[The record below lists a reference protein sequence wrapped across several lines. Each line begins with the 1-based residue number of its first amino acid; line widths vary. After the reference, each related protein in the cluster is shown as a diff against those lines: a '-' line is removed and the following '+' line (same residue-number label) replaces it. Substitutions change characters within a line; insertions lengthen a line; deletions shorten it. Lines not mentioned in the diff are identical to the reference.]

1 MSFGH
6 LEVNQSMSSHTQS
19 TLERQSITLLSLNTN
34 FHHITS
40 HSDHNHT
47 QITLHTV
54 KYVLDIQST
63 FRTINGLHLLTFHPI
78 ERYAQSNGCSRW
90 LVIPLDCYLR
100 FSFQFQ
106 FELEVQFRSSF
117 KTIKSQKQNTVI
129 TTFLRYIIIVGG
141 HLNNWINHISVRGQ
155 IRYYRGCVGE
165 QRQFV
170 FSVSK
175 DKKGRECIGIESTV
189 WIA

>member
-6 LEVNQSMSSHTQS
+6 LEVNQSMSIHTQS
-19 TLERQSITLLSLNTN
+19 TLERTSINQSFYFLFFEYKFSS
-34 FHHITS
+34 HHITS

-63 FRTINGLHLLTFHPI
+63 FRTINGLHLPTFHPI

-106 FELEVQFRSSF
+106 FQLEVQFRSSF
-117 KTIKSQKQNTVI
+117 KTIKSQKANYSDHDI
-129 TTFLRYIIIVGG
+129 FEI
-141 HLNNWINHISVRGQ
+141 HHHCWWSFELN
-155 IRYYRGCVGE
+155 
-165 QRQFV
+165 
-170 FSVSK
+170 
-175 DKKGRECIGIESTV
+175 
-189 WIA
+189 